1 MELFLEFALDL
12 FADEFLA
19 AGFGEGEGA
28 VGAAALL
35 VEVPF
40 CLVLT
45 QLGDDAIHCRF
56 DDLGL
61 EFAFPD
67 GEDTP
72 SEGFEALCM
81 TRDRTRKIK
90 WLLLSTMERTFMCP
104 KMVGGGR
111 KKMEELKDALSK
123 KDWGLQISEVIDE
136 NN

>member
-1 MELFLEFALDL
+1 
-12 FADEFLA
+12 
-19 AGFGEGEGA
+19 
-28 VGAAALL
+28 
-35 VEVPF
+35 
-40 CLVLT
+40 
-45 QLGDDAIHCRF
+45 
-56 DDLGL
+56 
-61 EFAFPD
+61 
-67 GEDTP
+67 
-72 SEGFEALCM
+72 M